1 MKTALKI
8 FIPAVL
14 ALAALVACDRLSTL
28 SGERPIAVQAS
39 IGAMTKVTTTGNK
52 AVFDTGD
59 AISIFAWTGSADAV
73 PATRVVDGVKNTLG
87 ADGAWTPASPMLWQ
101 DMAAKH
107 YFLGVFPARTV
118 TDFKADPYTLDPSNY
133 AVSDLLIATNLTGL
147 QASDKPVEFVFD
159 HALARLDVNLSFRNQ
174 WETAPTVTAVAA
186 TAKKTAT
193 VDYLSKTLTATGT
206 AAEVALKA
214 ASNVAWSGLQVP
226 QEGLRTITVK
236 IDGKDYVYTHTADIP
251 FAGGKYTTVNL
262 ILGRD
267 KIELSSE
274 ITINDWTSQGD
285 AIGGDVF
292 KPAA

>member
-1 MKTALKI
+1 MKTAVKLS
-8 FIPAVL
+8 IPIVL

-73 PATRVVDGVKNTLG
+73 PATWVVDGVKNTLG
-87 ADGAWTPASPMLWQ
+87 ADGTWTPASPMLWR
-101 DMAAKH
+101 DMVSTH
-107 YFLGVFPARTV
+107 FFLGVFPSRTV
-118 TDFKADPYTLDPSNY
+118 TDFKADPYTLVPDNY
-133 AVSDLLIATNLTGL
+133 AASDLLIATNLTGL
-147 QASDKPVEFVFD
+147 KASDKPVELSFD

-174 WETAPTVTAVAA
+174 WETTPTVTAVAA

-251 FAGGKYTTVNL
+251 LAGGKYTTVNL

>member
-1 MKTALKI
+1 MKTAVKI
-8 FIPAVL
+8 FIPTVL
-14 ALAALVACDRLSTL
+14 ALAVLVACDRLLTP
-28 SGERPIAVQAS
+28 SGERTIAVQAS

-52 AVFDTGD
+52 SVFDTDD
-59 AISIFAWTGSADAV
+59 AISVFSWTGRADAV
-73 PATRVVDGVKNTLG
+73 PGTLVVNGVKNTLG
-87 ADGAWTPASPMLWQ
+87 TDGAWTPASPMLWQ

-107 YFLGVFPARTV
+107 YFLGIFPARTV
-118 TDFKADPYTLDPSNY
+118 TDFKADAYTLDPANY
-133 AVSDLLIATNLTGL
+133 AASDLLVATNLTGL
-147 QASDKPVEFVFD
+147 QASDKPVELNFD

-174 WETAPTVTAVAA
+174 WETAPTVTSVAA

-193 VDYLSKTLTATGT
+193 VDYLAKKFTATGT
-206 AAEVALKA
+206 AADVALKA

-226 QEGLRTITVK
+226 QDGLRTITVK
-236 IDGKDYVYTHTADIP
+236 IDGKDYVYAHPADIP
-251 FAGGKYTTVNL
+251 LAGGKYTTVNL